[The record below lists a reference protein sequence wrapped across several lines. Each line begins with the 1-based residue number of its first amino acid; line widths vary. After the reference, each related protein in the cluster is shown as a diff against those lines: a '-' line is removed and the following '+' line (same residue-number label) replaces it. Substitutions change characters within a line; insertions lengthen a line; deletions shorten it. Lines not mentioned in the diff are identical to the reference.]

1 LHAFLLPYINK
12 QNHIIMFNLRS
23 YLKFLSRNR
32 LYSLVIVSG
41 FAVSLMF
48 VFLLSVYVKQEL
60 SVDGFHENK
69 DRIYL
74 IVRDEGN
81 SSLISAFSNPVADV
95 VKDKCPEV
103 EAYTRI
109 VTQEVEIEMSNRE
122 MLKANTLYAD
132 SAFFRIFSFPLI
144 EGDAAGVIAVKQSAV
159 ISESYAAKVFPGENP
174 MGKSLRIYEI
184 DVTINGIMKDF
195 PQNTMFQGVDLVL
208 NYRMT
213 EPYWGNDILGNWSN
227 SSFGIFFLAR
237 PGSDLPAKAP
247 MLLEDFM
254 KGYWIYTMGFSKDLS
269 FVRLQDIYFG
279 GVRTSFARLKT
290 NDASVVST
298 YLGIVILI
306 LIVAILNYVNLST
319 SQAMKRGKESAI
331 RKLLG
336 SSRQAVFMQYIIESV
351 FMTLASL
358 LLGIFLAFWAEP
370 FFNDVLNTNL
380 HLSKQ
385 FTLGFILVV
394 LCATVI
400 VGVISGLFPA
410 WAVSRFEPL
419 EVVKGSYSFKVKT
432 VYSKVLIT
440 IQYVVAIV
448 LLIYSSFIVLQND
461 YLMKFDLGFDK
472 DNLFVM
478 SNRLDKNQLPGF
490 RDKLMSISGVEKV
503 SFTAG
508 TPLDGGNNQSLQYNG
523 EPVSF
528 QTFYVDSAFFDV
540 FGIRITESFGLA
552 STAANNADELVVL
565 LNRKAYDVMQPD
577 ETTHMVTYN
586 DSMHM
591 FVSGIISNVHF
602 RSLHQEVGPLYVV
615 VNNDLKYWIWNI
627 VVKMAPGTDQFHTA
641 DLIKAAYTDYNG
653 GKTFDAT
660 FADEMIQDKYT
671 AEARNMKIILA
682 FTILTMTIMMMGILS
697 MALYYVR
704 QREKEIAIRKIHGST
719 EVEILTMLNRGFIR
733 IIALAFVIAVPV
745 AYYFSMKFLQ
755 GFAYKIS
762 LNVWVFLFAGAF
774 AVLLSVVFVSMQS
787 WRTVTSNPV
796 KMLKSE

>member
-1 LHAFLLPYINK
+1 
-12 QNHIIMFNLRS
+12 
-23 YLKFLSRNR
+23 LKFLSRNR

-48 VFLLSVYVKQEL
+48 VFLLSVYVRQEL
-60 SVDGFHENK
+60 SVDSFHENK

-74 IVRDEGN
+74 IVCDQGN
-81 SSLISAFSNPVADV
+81 FSKSASFASPVADA

-109 VTQEVEIEMSNRE
+109 VTQDVEIELSNRE
-122 MLKANTLYAD
+122 WLKSNAIFAD
-132 SAFFRIFSFPLI
+132 SAFFRIFSFPLV

-159 ISESYAAKVFPGENP
+159 LSESFAAKVFPGESP
-174 MGKSLRIYEI
+174 VGKSFRINGT
-184 DVTINGIMKDF
+184 DVTVNGIMKNF
-195 PQNTMFQGVDLVL
+195 PQNTTFRDADMVL
-208 NYRMT
+208 NYRMI
-213 EPYWGNDILGNWSN
+213 EQYWGRDALSNWGNAMI
-227 SSFGIFFLAR
+227 GIFFLTR

-247 MLLEDFM
+247 MLLEDF
-254 KGYWIYTMGFSKDLS
+254 KTHYWPYTNGFSKTLS

-279 GVRTSFARLKT
+279 GVRTYFSNLRT
-290 NDASVVST
+290 NEASVVST

-319 SQAMKRGKESAI
+319 SQAMKRGRESAI

-380 HLSKQ
+380 HLSQQ
-385 FTLGFILVV
+385 FTPGFILVV
-394 LCATVI
+394 LCATVT
-400 VGVISGLFPA
+400 VGVVSGLFPA
-410 WAVSRFEPL
+410 WAVSHFEPL

-432 VYSKVLIT
+432 VYSKALIT

-448 LLIYSSFIVLQND
+448 LLIYSSFIVRQND
-461 YLMKFDLGFDK
+461 YLMKFDLGFEQ
-472 DNLFVM
+472 DNVFVL
-478 SNRLDKNQLPGF
+478 SNSLDKNQLSGF
-490 RDKLMSISGVEKV
+490 RDRLLGISGVENV
-503 SFTAG
+503 SFATG
-508 TPLDGGNNQSLQYNG
+508 TPLDGGFNNSIRYND
-523 EPVSF
+523 EPLSF
-528 QTFYVDSAFFDV
+528 QYFIVDSAFFDV

-552 STAANNADELVVL
+552 STAANRANGMPVL
-565 LNRKAYDVMQPD
+565 LNRKGYDVLQPD
-577 ETTHMVTYN
+577 ETTHTVTYN
-586 DSMHM
+586 DSMRWQISGL
-591 FVSGIISNVHF
+591 VSDFHF
-602 RSLHQEVGPLYVV
+602 HSLHEEVGPLSIGVTDYM
-615 VNNDLKYWIWNI
+615 NFRPQTIL
-627 VVKMAPGTDQFHTA
+627 VKMAPGTDRFRTA

-653 GKTFDAT
+653 GKTFQAM
-660 FADEMIQDKYT
+660 FAGEMIQDKYT
-671 AEARNMKIILA
+671 AEAKNMKIILA

-704 QREKEIAIRKIHGST
+704 QREKEIAIRKVHGGT

-745 AYYFSMKFLQ
+745 AYYFSVRFMQ
-755 GFAYKIS
+755 GFAYKTG
-762 LNVWVFLFAGAF
+762 LNWWIFALAGIF
-774 AVLLSVVFVSMQS
+774 TVLLSVVFVSIQS

-796 KMLKSE
+796 GMLKSD

>member
-1 LHAFLLPYINK
+1 
-12 QNHIIMFNLRS
+12 MFNLRS

-69 DRIYL
+69 DRIYFM
-74 IVRDEGN
+74 VRDEGN
-81 SSLISAFSNPVADV
+81 SSLISAFSNPVADA

-109 VTQEVEIEMSNRE
+109 LTQDVEIEMGSRERLKSNA
-122 MLKANTLYAD
+122 LFAD
-132 SAFFRIFSFPLI
+132 SAFFRIFSFPLV

-159 ISESYAAKVFPGENP
+159 LSESFAAKVFPGENP
-174 MGKSLRIYEI
+174 VGKSLRIDGT
-184 DVTINGIMKDF
+184 DVTVNGIMKNF
-195 PQNTMFQGVDLVL
+195 PQNTIFQGVDLIL
-208 NYRMT
+208 NYRMI
-213 EPYWGNDILGNWSN
+213 EQSWYSGILEEWGN
-227 SSFGIFFLAR
+227 SSFTMFFLAR

-247 MLLEDFM
+247 MLLEDF
-254 KGYWIYTMGFSKDLS
+254 KEHYWLYKDGFSKSLS

-279 GVRTSFARLKT
+279 GIRTHFSRMKT
-290 NDASVVST
+290 NDVSIVST

-306 LIVAILNYVNLST
+306 LIVAILNYINLST

-336 SSRQAVFMQYIIESV
+336 SSRQAVFLQYIIESV

-380 HLSKQ
+380 QLSQ
-385 FTLGFILVV
+385 HFTPGFILVV

-410 WAVSRFEPL
+410 WAVSRFEPR

-448 LLIYSSFIVLQND
+448 LLIYSSVIVRQND
-461 YLMKFDLGFDK
+461 YLMKFDLGFDQ
-472 DNLFVM
+472 DNVFVL
-478 SNRLDKNQLPGF
+478 SNSLDKNQLPGF
-490 RDKLMSISGVEKV
+490 RDKLLGISGVENV

-508 TPLDGGNNQSLQYNG
+508 TPLDGGNNSSFQCNG
-523 EPVSF
+523 EPRSF
-528 QTFYVDSAFFDV
+528 QFFMVDSAFFDV

-552 STAANNADELVVL
+552 STAANRVVL
-565 LNRKAYDVMQPD
+565 LNRKGYDVLQPD
-577 ETTHMVTYN
+577 ETTHTVTYN
-586 DSMHM
+586 DSLRLY
-591 FVSGIISNVHF
+591 VSGLVSDFHF
-602 RSLHQEVGPLYVV
+602 RSLREEVGPLYITVI
-615 VNNDLKYWIWNI
+615 NDLEFWPRNI
-627 VVKMAPGTDQFHTA
+627 VVKMEPGTDRFRTA
-641 DLIKAAYTDYNG
+641 DLIKAACTDYNG
-653 GKTFDAT
+653 GKTFQAT

-704 QREKEIAIRKIHGST
+704 QREKEIAIRKVHGST

-762 LNVWVFLFAGAF
+762 LNVWVFVMAGAF